1 MECDKFVLE
10 KLEGGDSPD
19 FRAHRVAC
27 AGCARDVE
35 ELDDV
40 RRLYHEATEE
50 ERWRGIVTMPA
61 KRSAAAWMPV
71 AAAAGVAIAV
81 IVGLLRSSAPVTV
94 DAPTS
99 ADAPAP
105 FVRVH
110 VLPWDRE
117 ENRLARA
124 MDDAWTRLEG
134 LERSI
139 R

>member
-19 FRAHRVAC
+19 FRAHRAGC

-50 ERWRGIVTMPA
+50 ERWRGGVPA
-61 KRSAAAWMPV
+61 LPRRAPSAWIPV
-71 AAAAGVAIAV
+71 AAAAGVAVA
-81 IVGLLRSSAPVTV
+81 LLASLFRSEAPRPA
-94 DAPTS
+94 DPGTS
-99 ADAPAP
+99 LNS
-105 FVRVH
+105 FVRIR
-110 VLPWDRE
+110 LAPWDPE
-117 ENRLARA
+117 DVRLARG
-124 MDDAWTRLEG
+124 MDDAWERLER
-134 LERSI
+134 LERNA

>member
-19 FRAHRVAC
+19 FRAHRAAC

-50 ERWRGIVTMPA
+50 ERWRGVVTMPA
-61 KRSAAAWMPV
+61 RRSAAAWMPV
-71 AAAAGVAIAV
+71 AAAAAVAIAV
-81 IVGLLRSSAPVTV
+81 LAGLPRSSET
-94 DAPTS
+94 PTPT
-99 ADAPAP
+99 AGEAPAP
-105 FVRVH
+105 FLRVH
-110 VLPWDRE
+110 LAPWDRE
-117 ENRLARA
+117 ETQLARVL
-124 MDDAWTRLEG
+124 DETWSRLES
-134 LERSI
+134 LERSV